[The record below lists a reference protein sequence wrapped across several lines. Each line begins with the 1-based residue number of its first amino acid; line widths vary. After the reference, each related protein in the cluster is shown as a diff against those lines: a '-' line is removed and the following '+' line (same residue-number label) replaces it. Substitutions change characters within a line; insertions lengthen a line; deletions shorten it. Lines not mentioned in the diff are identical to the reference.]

1 MFPAGL
7 NFTHFV
13 GTILIH
19 LFYPLKGD
27 KMPINYQEIYTRIQE
42 IGAGAQ
48 ARRKQKEER
57 QELARN
63 LLTTYASELDFLRSK
78 VDAAKQADA
87 NVRCA
92 SPLNETLASTHPAR
106 DAASE
111 SVLIAADG
119 SQIIPDRHAAVQF
132 GLVNVGAIILKSNS
146 GEAPQIFTDSQLLF
160 DHELFTDTGSVTQDD
175 IEFSRDIAERKKLL
189 ELAKEQTGTL
199 IALTDGPVE
208 IWGAKSANEGDYQKT
223 LNEHKSILSQ
233 LQSRDVIVAGYVDKP
248 GADLLIRLLELTQL
262 DPDQMKEV
270 CKQHPLRGVTD
281 RWLFSGILKS
291 RERSAVFALQSSS
304 RTRYTGSLSLHF
316 FYLNVGDEKH
326 PSIVRVEIPE
336 WVAKE
341 EAKLELLHS
350 TLIQQCRIMGAR
362 PYPYILHRAHEIAV
376 VSFEEKKQ
384 IEQMLQAEQLKNR
397 EELDDLSAK
406 QSAKNLPGRTRS
418 K

>member
-1 MFPAGL
+1 
-7 NFTHFV
+7 
-13 GTILIH
+13 
-19 LFYPLKGD
+19 
-27 KMPINYQEIYTRIQE
+27 MPINYQEIYARIQE

-48 ARRKQKEER
+48 ERRKKKEER

-63 LLTTYASELDFLRSK
+63 LLTLHASELDFLRSK

-87 NVRCA
+87 NIRCA
-92 SPLNETLASTHPAR
+92 LPLTEPLASSHPAR
-106 DAASE
+106 DAASDAT
-111 SVLIAADG
+111 LIAADG

-132 GLVNVGAIILKSNS
+132 GLVNVGAIVLKLNS
-146 GEAPQIFTDSQLLF
+146 GESPKIYTDSQLLF
-160 DHELFTDTGSVTQDD
+160 DHELYTETGSVTQDD

-189 ELAKEQTGTL
+189 ELAKEHTGTL

-208 IWGAKSANEGDYQKT
+208 IWGAKSANEGEYQRT

-233 LQSRDVIVAGYVDKP
+233 LQSRDVTVAGYVDKP
-248 GADLLIRLLELTQL
+248 GADLLIRLLELTRL

-270 CKQHPLRGVTD
+270 RRQHPLRGVTD

-291 RERSAVFALQSSS
+291 HERSAVFALQSSS
-304 RTRYTGSLSLHF
+304 RVRYTGSLSLHF
-316 FYLNVGDEKH
+316 FYLNVGDSKH

-336 WVAKE
+336 WVAKDE
-341 EAKLELLHS
+341 SKLGLLHAA
-350 TLIQQCRIMGAR
+350 LIQQCRIMGAR

-397 EELDDLSAK
+397 EGLDELSAK
-406 QSAKNLPGRTRS
+406 QSAKNLSGRTSR
-418 K
+418 